1 MGDDLGVKTTLEI
14 PDDLF
19 REAKSKAALRGV
31 PFRQIVSEALAE
43 KFRPGRSAGSGTP
56 PWMEGF
62 GALSALHEET
72 QRIDSIIG
80 AEFGTLEPEDLL

>member
-1 MGDDLGVKTTLEI
+1 MKTTLEI
-14 PDDLF
+14 PDELF

-31 PFRQIVSEALAE
+31 PFRQIVTEALAE
-43 KFRPGRSAGSGTP
+43 KFPSWSGSEPNPGTP

-72 QRIDSIIG
+72 KRIDSLMNE
-80 AEFGTLEPEDLL
+80 EFGNLESEDIR